1 MKLTLVLLL
10 TVFLQLSFAG
20 YAQKITYS
28 KKNVSLE
35 QALKEIHNQTG
46 LLFLYTDE
54 MLAGT
59 KPINADFVEA
69 SLPDVLKVCFADQP
83 LTYAVENKIIV
94 LKRKLVTADINMAVI
109 TVKGTVT
116 DEKNQ
121 PLPGVTVRISGTTKG
136 VVTDNNGNYT
146 INVPDANATLSF
158 SLLSYSPKEVKV
170 GAQQTI
176 NISLTPK
183 PTALNEMVV
192 IGYGTQKRD
201 DINGAISSVKAA
213 DIADIPQASIDQL
226 LQGKASGVSVT
237 QDSGAPGSQTSVHV
251 RGIASFGAAEPLYV
265 IDGVEVAGAANTTGT
280 TALSPNNAENAPSPL
295 ALLNPNDIESIDIL
309 KDASA
314 AAIYGNRASNGVI
327 IITTKKGKMGSARVT
342 YDGYAGVQQAQK
354 FIKLMNLQQY
364 AALQNVLADAFGT
377 QRRPE
382 LADISLL
389 GPGTNWQDA
398 IFRTAVQQSHQVS
411 VSGGKMGVSYYFS
424 GGYFAQDGIALGSS
438 FKRYSFR
445 SNVDVQINPWLKTG
459 LTLSGSRTIDNIIYS
474 DNDGIIY
481 NVLLQAPE
489 VPIYNSDGSF
499 AGPPN
504 TLDAISGVLNPV
516 QQALSVY
523 NRLNRNNVIG
533 NLYNEM
539 RLLKNLTL
547 RSELG
552 GNFNFSDNTIFRPSY
567 NYGRF
572 SNPTATLNEQQN
584 QSTAWNWKEYLT
596 FTQIFGKKHSLTA
609 LLGHELSSSYWNLTQ
624 QGIANFLTN
633 TLNGMPPTLNLGT
646 ASTATVNQQVGAPHN
661 LESEYARA
669 IYSYNNRY
677 SITATVRTDVSS
689 NFAAGHQ
696 RGYFPSFAA
705 SWKISEEPFF
715 APLKKSVDNLKLR
728 LGYGQVGNEQIA
740 AYAYGSQLNSTVTG
754 LGTGFLVARIA
765 NPDLVW
771 ERHIEYN
778 AGIDFALLNSR
789 IEGSI
794 DYFDRKSSKFLFQLQ
809 LPAYLVGGSTS
820 LGGIAPP
827 FVNAGGIRNNGFD
840 LNVTTHNIVHKNF
853 KWNTSLIFSHYHNEV
868 TSLANG
874 LPQIIG
880 VNGNNSLP
888 VTRTVVGGPLGEFYG
903 YKVKDIFRTDAQ
915 LRSAPVQFGYPV
927 SNDPTLGNKRTWLG
941 DIQYQDLNHD
951 GKIDAQ
957 DQTTLGSPQPTFTY
971 GFTNTFLYKQF
982 SLSVFLQGSYGDKIL
997 SLMDRTLG
1005 TLASLYQN
1013 QLASEANYW
1022 SPSNPTSNI
1031 PAPRTGTD
1039 NANLQISDRYIQ
1051 DGSYLRIQN
1060 VNLGYSLPV
1069 NWVKQ
1074 IKLNKLRVY
1083 TSVQN
1088 VYTFTKYDGFDPEV
1102 GLRNQGPTLTNIDV
1116 GRYPSARTY
1125 VFGINA
1131 EF

>member
-1 MKLTLVLLL
+1 
-10 TVFLQLSFAG
+10 
-20 YAQKITYS
+20 
-28 KKNVSLE
+28 
-35 QALKEIHNQTG
+35 
-46 LLFLYTDE
+46 
-54 MLAGT
+54 
-59 KPINADFVEA
+59 
-69 SLPDVLKVCFADQP
+69 
-83 LTYAVENKIIV
+83 
-94 LKRKLVTADINMAVI
+94 
-109 TVKGTVT
+109 
-116 DEKNQ
+116 
-121 PLPGVTVRISGTTKG
+121 
-136 VVTDNNGNYT
+136 
-146 INVPDANATLSF
+146 
-158 SLLSYSPKEVKV
+158 
-170 GAQQTI
+170 
-176 NISLTPK
+176 
-183 PTALNEMVV
+183 
-192 IGYGTQKRD
+192 
-201 DINGAISSVKAA
+201 
-213 DIADIPQASIDQL
+213 
-226 LQGKASGVSVT
+226 
-237 QDSGAPGSQTSVHV
+237 
-251 RGIASFGAAEPLYV
+251 
-265 IDGVEVAGAANTTGT
+265 
-280 TALSPNNAENAPSPL
+280 
-295 ALLNPNDIESIDIL
+295 
-309 KDASA
+309 
-314 AAIYGNRASNGVI
+314 
-327 IITTKKGKMGSARVT
+327 
-342 YDGYAGVQQAQK
+342 
-354 FIKLMNLQQY
+354 
-364 AALQNVLADAFGT
+364 
-377 QRRPE
+377 
-382 LADISLL
+382 
-389 GPGTNWQDA
+389 
-398 IFRTAVQQSHQVS
+398 
-411 VSGGKMGVSYYFS
+411 
-424 GGYFAQDGIALGSS
+424 
-438 FKRYSFR
+438 
-445 SNVDVQINPWLKTG
+445 
-459 LTLSGSRTIDNIIYS
+459 
-474 DNDGIIY
+474 
-481 NVLLQAPE
+481 
-489 VPIYNSDGSF
+489 
-499 AGPPN
+499 
-504 TLDAISGVLNPV
+504 
-516 QQALSVY
+516 
-523 NRLNRNNVIG
+523 
-533 NLYNEM
+533 
-539 RLLKNLTL
+539 
-547 RSELG
+547 
-552 GNFNFSDNTIFRPSY
+552 
-567 NYGRF
+567 
-572 SNPTATLNEQQN
+572 
-584 QSTAWNWKEYLT
+584 
-596 FTQIFGKKHSLTA
+596 
-609 LLGHELSSSYWNLTQ
+609 
-624 QGIANFLTN
+624 
-633 TLNGMPPTLNLGT
+633 
-646 ASTATVNQQVGAPHN
+646 
-661 LESEYARA
+661 
-669 IYSYNNRY
+669 
-677 SITATVRTDVSS
+677 
-689 NFAAGHQ
+689 
-696 RGYFPSFAA
+696 
-705 SWKISEEPFF
+705 
-715 APLKKSVDNLKLR
+715 